1 MFRKR
6 KQSGRAPDDAV
17 AGDPGATMEDQ
28 VEIMSTN
35 AQPAPVPP
43 ARRLVDIPPAPRP
56 STPRRETPGGGMT
69 RDNQLTVGRDIRL
82 KGEIADCDVLVVE
95 GEVEAGIVTR
105 LMEIAET
112 GVFNGN
118 AQVETAE
125 IRGRFDGE
133 LVATDL
139 LRIHEQGMVRGKIRY
154 ARLEIMSGGQISG
167 DIQATQAFGAGGDNV
182 AAIAPPQDTSAEAS

>member
-1 MFRKR
+1 
-6 KQSGRAPDDAV
+6 
-17 AGDPGATMEDQ
+17 
-28 VEIMSTN
+28 MSTN
-35 AQPAPVPP
+35 VQPVPVAP

-56 STPRRETPGGGMT
+56 TGPRREMPSPT

-105 LMEIAET
+105 LLEIAET
-112 GVFNGN
+112 GVFTGT

-125 IRGRFDGE
+125 IHGRYEGD

-139 LRIHEQGMVRGKIRY
+139 LRIHEQGVVRGKIRY
-154 ARLEIMSGGQISG
+154 ARLEILSGGQISG
-167 DIQATQAFGAGGDNV
+167 DIQATQAFGAASDNV
-182 AAIAPPQDTSAEAS
+182 ATITAPPDAGVEAS